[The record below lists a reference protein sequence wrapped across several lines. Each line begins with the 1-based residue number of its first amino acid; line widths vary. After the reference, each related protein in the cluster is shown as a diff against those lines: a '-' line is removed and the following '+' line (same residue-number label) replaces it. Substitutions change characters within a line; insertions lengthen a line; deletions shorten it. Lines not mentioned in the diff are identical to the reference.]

1 MANVGGLSGPIT
13 VNPDPVAPGALP
25 NVTGVNPIGASDSAA
40 QQYQAGL
47 QSALTALQQRANA
60 PNMFNVAAGFLT
72 PGPGGFFGELGH
84 ASQALAQWQEQQR
97 QMQIPI
103 ANLKIQM
110 AVNRLA
116 QDKAQGAQAV
126 LGNPIVAQRMQQ
138 DPVFAANMDAY
149 LAQMG
154 SKFATPNEVQ
164 NAAQSGATT
173 AASLP
178 GAIANTVNAS
188 IGAANTAAAQGQ
200 TPTANALVQ
209 GANTVSGAQTPPSAA
224 PAASANPAN
233 TMPVGQTPTGNSSSA
248 QSVNAIPMGSAV
260 HVLTQIEGGGALNPP
275 ANAASSAIGS
285 GQMISSTLN
294 SVAKQL
300 GVDPSLYGKDPSI
313 TAQMNGTLFTD
324 NAQFLASHGVPNTMG
339 WNRMAWLL
347 GAPAAAKAAH
357 SPTDAP
363 LSTVVSPA
371 AMHANGWQP
380 NMTVGDLLAQE
391 ASKVQSTG
399 VDPNAPVAV
408 PWNSSKSPS
417 GASSSPSVQGAVQ
430 NTTAPSAATGQPNL
444 VQLAQN
450 PNADPAVLS
459 QALPHNYTTP
469 FTSSLNLSQIPQTTL
484 DSLAQSGSVFPY
496 KIGVDK
502 GAATVSQTNAAN
514 TLAAYNTFNQQGGLS
529 AVTPN
534 LTAFLKDAAN
544 PAFAAKIKQVVGAIN
559 NIPGGLQGLVRSI
572 QGAVAKGVHVDPQQ
586 LASKYGIDPSN
597 AGVFNETVLA
607 LAQNN
612 LLEAKMRTVG
622 NGNMTRPMAD
632 VGTADLP
639 TMNTNPRELI
649 ATMARTYNNAERY
662 TALASAYQMTAPS
675 LANVGG
681 YQNLAPAAT
690 FLSSK
695 LAAAINHFYDRENGA
710 YAAVSS
716 SATQAPATP
725 ASKNPQKRIAPST
738 TPRTPG
744 IPWLNQ

>member
-47 QSALTALQQRANA
+47 QSALEALQQRANA

-149 LAQMG
+149 LAQMS

-514 TLAAYNTFNQQGGLS
+514 TLAAYNTFNQQGGLA

-544 PAFAAKIKQVVGAIN
+544 PAFAAQVKQVVGAVN

-738 TPRTPG
+738 TPRMPG